1 MSSFTSPLILEY
13 ILEKNLWKTDR
24 ELVYYVDKEGEGK
37 KIVVP
42 KGFTTDLASV
52 PWPASM
58 IIPKSGR
65 YNSAAVLHDYL
76 YWSKLFS
83 RQKADLI
90 FYQAMRILGVPFI
103 KRWVMYHACRT
114 FAWTSWNRHRAKEK

>member
-13 ILEKNLWKTDR
+13 IPEKNLWKTDR
-24 ELVYYVDKEGEGK
+24 ELIYYVNKEGE

-65 YNSAAVLHDYL
+65 FNSAAVIHDYL
-76 YWSKLFS
+76 YFSKLYT

-90 FYQAMRILGVPFI
+90 FYQAMQVLGVSFI
-103 KRWVMYHACRT
+103 KRWVMYHSVRT
-114 FAWTSWNRHRAKEK
+114 FSWMAWNRHRAND